1 MHCFKKA
8 MHFLSV
14 LQKKYNVSIF
24 LISDLLYQQYKKSNY
39 GLSIFLSILFVH
51 YMDIYRKKYTWC
63 TRNGRYRVESIKNKG
78 GSIQSY
84 VLLSLF
90 LFIILLRGRSNVVFL
105 NEFIIY
111 FLWMIKR
118 SYPRTIFIKILTSE
132 FLQFKIIFSIFPKF
146 LLFMPIQ

>member
-51 YMDIYRKKYTWC
+51 YMDIYRKKYT
-63 TRNGRYRVESIKNKG
+63 
-78 GSIQSY
+78 
-84 VLLSLF
+84 
-90 LFIILLRGRSNVVFL
+90 
-105 NEFIIY
+105 
-111 FLWMIKR
+111 
-118 SYPRTIFIKILTSE
+118 
-132 FLQFKIIFSIFPKF
+132 
-146 LLFMPIQ
+146 